1 MSLTLTLHTVPQVP
15 MEADALTPER
25 TQGLSAADAA
35 KLPLLHG
42 NQKAC
47 VGDFFTVSGT
57 GDDLLQVAGDLGRVK
72 HLGARM
78 SRGRLVV
85 DGNVGLHLG
94 SEMSGGEILVNGDAG
109 DWVAPEMTGG
119 KITITGNAGHL
130 VGSVHRGGTIGMRGG
145 EIIIH
150 GNAGNETGNGLRNGL
165 IAIGGNSGDFTGV
178 NMRAGT
184 IVVLGQLG
192 ARSGP
197 SMLRGSIVSLHDAEL
212 PPTFTYSCT
221 YRPVFLRVYLL
232 YLRDRGLRVDGAALD
247 GAYRRYCGDSIE
259 LNRGEVLLLEA

>member
-1 MSLTLTLHTVPQVP
+1 MSLKLTLHTVPQVP

-25 TQGLSAADAA
+25 MQGMSAVEAA

-47 VGDFFTVSGT
+47 VGDFFDVAGT
-57 GDDLLQVAGDLGRVK
+57 GDELLQIAGDLGRVK
-72 HLGARM
+72 HVGAAM
-78 SRGRLVV
+78 SRGRLEV

-94 SEMSGGEILVNGDAG
+94 SAMTGGEILVNGNAG
-109 DWVAPEMTGG
+109 DWVGPEMSGG
-119 KITITGNAGHL
+119 SITIKGNAGHM
-130 VGSVHRGGTIGMRGG
+130 VGSVHRGGTVGMRGG
-145 EIIIH
+145 QIIVH
-150 GNAGNETGNGLRNGL
+150 GNAGNEAGNGMRNGL
-165 IAIGGNSGDFTGV
+165 IAIGGNTGDFTGV
-178 NMRAGT
+178 NLRAGT

-197 SMLRGSIVSLHDAEL
+197 SMLRGSIVSLHNAEL

-232 YLRDRGLRVDGAALD
+232 HLRDCGLDVDDAALD
-247 GAYRRYCGDSIE
+247 GAYNRYCGDSIE
-259 LNRGEVLLLEA
+259 MNRGEVLLLQN